1 MGLGSFFSL
10 LLLLKQSS
18 FSLWMTTG
26 LDVSS
31 IERTRD
37 RVNHRNVGWITSR
50 GGGGGNGEGED
61 EMKLEGG
68 KGGEIHNCRLRIL
81 RDPKQI
87 SIK

>member
-1 MGLGSFFSL
+1 MFHRSNEPVIESTIETWDGSPP
-10 LLLLKQSS
+10 
-18 FSLWMTTG
+18 G
-26 LDVSS
+26 
-31 IERTRD
+31 
-37 RVNHRNVGWITSR
+37 